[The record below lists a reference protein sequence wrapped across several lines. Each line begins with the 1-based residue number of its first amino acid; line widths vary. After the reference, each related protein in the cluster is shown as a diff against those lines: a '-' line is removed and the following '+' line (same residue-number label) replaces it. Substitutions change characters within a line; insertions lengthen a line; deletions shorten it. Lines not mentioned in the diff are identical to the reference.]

1 MEEIVMNEKNPSIA
15 IDGPAGSGKSTVARL
30 VAKKL
35 GFVYVDTGAM
45 YRTVG
50 LYCAENSIDLENMDE
65 VKKAL
70 QKVNIELKYDEG
82 VQHIYLNGE
91 DVSSAIRV
99 QRIAEYA
106 SKVAAIGVVR
116 EKLVEMQ
123 RNIAEN
129 GNVVM
134 DGRDIG
140 TNVIPNA
147 KAKIYLDASVDVRTE
162 RRCHELEE
170 KGVSFDKNII
180 REEIIERDNFDKNR
194 KINPLT
200 IAEDATIIDTSY
212 MTIEEVENKITKLFM
227 GEVE

>member
-1 MEEIVMNEKNPSIA
+1 MYEKNPSIA

>member
-1 MEEIVMNEKNPSIA
+1 MNEKNPSIA

-50 LYCAENSIDLENMDE
+50 LYCAENSIDLENKDE

>member
-1 MEEIVMNEKNPSIA
+1 MNEKNPSIA

-91 DVSSAIRV
+91 DVSSAIRG

-170 KGVSFDKNII
+170 KGVSFDKNVI

>member
-1 MEEIVMNEKNPSIA
+1 MNEKTPSIA

>member
-1 MEEIVMNEKNPSIA
+1 MNEKNPSIA
-15 IDGPAGSGKSTVARL
+15 IDGPAGSGKSTVARP

>member
-1 MEEIVMNEKNPSIA
+1 MNEKNPSIA

-200 IAEDATIIDTSY
+200 IAEDATVIDTSY

>member
-1 MEEIVMNEKNPSIA
+1 MNEKNPSIA

-180 REEIIERDNFDKNR
+180 KEEIIERDNFDKNR

>member
-1 MEEIVMNEKNPSIA
+1 MNEKNPSIA

-106 SKVAAIGVVR
+106 SKVAPIGVVR

-170 KGVSFDKNII
+170 KGVSFDKNVI

>member
-1 MEEIVMNEKNPSIA
+1 MNEKNPSIA

-212 MTIEEVENKITKLFM
+212 VTIEEVENKITKLFM

>member
-1 MEEIVMNEKNPSIA
+1 MNEKNPSIA

-140 TNVIPNA
+140 TNDIPNA
-147 KAKIYLDASVDVRTE
+147 KAKINLDASVDVRTE

-170 KGVSFDKNII
+170 KGVSFDKNVI

>member
-1 MEEIVMNEKNPSIA
+1 MNEKNPSIA

-123 RNIAEN
+123 RNTAEN

-170 KGVSFDKNII
+170 KGVSFDKNVI

>member
-1 MEEIVMNEKNPSIA
+1 MNEKNPSIA

-50 LYCAENSIDLENMDE
+50 LYCAENSIDLENMNE

-170 KGVSFDKNII
+170 KGVSFDKNVI

>member
-1 MEEIVMNEKNPSIA
+1 MNEKNPSIA

-70 QKVNIELKYDEG
+70 RKVNIELKYDEG

>member
-1 MEEIVMNEKNPSIA
+1 MNEKNPSIA

-212 MTIEEVENKITKLFM
+212 MTIEEVENKITKLLM

>member
-1 MEEIVMNEKNPSIA
+1 
-15 IDGPAGSGKSTVARL
+15 
-30 VAKKL
+30 
-35 GFVYVDTGAM
+35 M

-170 KGVSFDKNII
+170 KGVSFDKNVI

-212 MTIEEVENKITKLFM
+212 MTIEEVENKITKLFI